1 MPLTT
6 RDRRWAILPV
16 LAILGLGASAM
27 AADAPKNLVKI
38 DDKLST
44 SGQPAA
50 GYFGMLHKEGFGL
63 VVNLAPPDSQGSL
76 PDEGALVS
84 NNGMI
89 YVNIPV
95 DWHAPTISDFD
106 FFRAVLDGNG
116 HRKTLVH
123 CQLNMRASSFT
134 FLYRAISQGVP
145 PEEARDALDAVW
157 VPDENWTNFMQA
169 TLAANG
175 IEFEF

>member
-1 MPLTT
+1 
-6 RDRRWAILPV
+6 
-16 LAILGLGASAM
+16 M

-76 PDEGALVS
+76 ADEGAHVG

-95 DWHAPTISDFD
+95 DWHAPKISDFD

-157 VPDENWTNFMQA
+157 VPDENWTNFMQS